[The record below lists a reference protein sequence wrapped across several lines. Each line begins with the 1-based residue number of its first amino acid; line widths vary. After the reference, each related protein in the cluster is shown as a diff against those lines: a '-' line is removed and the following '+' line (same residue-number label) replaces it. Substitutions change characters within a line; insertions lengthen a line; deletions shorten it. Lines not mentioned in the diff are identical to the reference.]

1 MSNYRITYERL
12 ISSINNKLE
21 VNKNTAISFEEKYS
35 DIEPGVVEKLEI
47 YYDAKVYEFDW
58 LEEDNLLVVLITPK

>member
-47 YYDAKVYEFDW
+47 SYDAKGYEFDW

>member
-47 YYDAKVYEFDW
+47 YYDAKGYEFDW
-58 LEEDNLLVVLITPK
+58 LEEDNLLVVLITSK

>member
-47 YYDAKVYEFDW
+47 YYDAKGYEFDC